1 MLQERTNSAKLKK
14 MNGNR
19 IFKLIYQKGIISK
32 PEIAYQLGISLP
44 TVMQNVRS
52 LQDDGLVEESGVFD
66 STGGRKAVALSCVKD
81 ARLAIGLDITR
92 NHISVVLVNLEGT
105 IIESIR
111 EKIPYKNNLEYAKK
125 LGAIVNRFVEESKAD
140 TGKILGMGVSVPG
153 VLSNDQQI
161 LIDSHVLQ
169 VQNVIC
175 ANLVKF
181 CPFPS
186 VFCND
191 ANAAGTAEIWNKESI
206 ESCVYLS
213 LSDSVGGAIILNN
226 KLFRGDN
233 QRGGEFG
240 HITIERGGRR
250 CYCGKKGCL
259 DAYCAASV
267 LSDLTG
273 GSLPDFFQLLREH
286 NPKIMA
292 AWDNYLDYLA
302 TAVNNLRMSFDCSV
316 ILGGYVGAYMEDY
329 AVDLR
334 KRAAGLNTFEEDGSY
349 IKVCSYRTEA
359 AAVGAALMHITP
371 FISQIC

>member
-44 TVMQNVRS
+44 TVIQNVRS

>member
-1 MLQERTNSAKLKK
+1 MPQERTNSAKLKK

-186 VFCND
+186 IFCND

-286 NPKIMA
+286 NPKIIA

-334 KRAAGLNTFEEDGSY
+334 KRAAELNTFEEDGSY